1 MKKISSKIISIFM
14 AVLILITTISFAV
27 PANAAAAPALSA
39 KTLTVKVGKT
49 ATLKMKNTTAKAT
62 WTTSN
67 KTIAT
72 VSSAGVVKG
81 IKVGTANITAAVNK
95 KKYVCKVTVKKAA
108 TPTKKPT
115 PKPVV
120 KVSSIRLSLVV
131 SGQTSKTTMDLG
143 KSGNV
148 IATVLPSNATNKT
161 ITWKTSNAK
170 VVSID
175 TNGKVSAKGVGTAKI
190 TATAADGSKKTASMT
205 ITVKKP
211 IIKVT
216 SVKVS
221 VGTGYSKTILDNK
234 GQTYLTASVSPYN
247 ASNTNVRWKSSSASI
262 ASVDQYG
269 YVTGKKPGKVTIT
282 ATATDGSGKYGTID
296 ITVNAA
302 VATKVTSV
310 TVAVAP
316 GYSDK
321 IYDNNGTTKLTASV
335 FPSNASI
342 KTVTW
347 KSNSPSVASVD
358 SNGMVTAL
366 KAGTATIT
374 ATADDGSRK
383 YGSVKVTVLQ
393 TGEITITKI
402 AGRAQTNVKKAIKAL
417 NFSIVVDPQSSNS
430 CDGATRSIVL
440 SEYSDSY
447 VYHEIGHFLAYVSG
461 NMDKTSEFNSIYN
474 SEKGNYTGDM
484 KRISNVSEYFAQSY
498 EEYTKST
505 ATSNTLRK
513 ERPQTYNYIKNCIN
527 SLSKLIKDPSFAQMN
542 LAGLKYNCGR

>member
-1 MKKISSKIISIFM
+1 
-14 AVLILITTISFAV
+14 
-27 PANAAAAPALSA
+27 
-39 KTLTVKVGKT
+39 
-49 ATLKMKNTTAKAT
+49 
-62 WTTSN
+62 
-67 KTIAT
+67 
-72 VSSAGVVKG
+72 
-81 IKVGTANITAAVNK
+81 
-95 KKYVCKVTVKKAA
+95 
-108 TPTKKPT
+108 
-115 PKPVV
+115 
-120 KVSSIRLSLVV
+120 
-131 SGQTSKTTMDLG
+131 
-143 KSGNV
+143 
-148 IATVLPSNATNKT
+148 
-161 ITWKTSNAK
+161 
-170 VVSID
+170 
-175 TNGKVSAKGVGTAKI
+175 
-190 TATAADGSKKTASMT
+190 
-205 ITVKKP
+205 
-211 IIKVT
+211 
-216 SVKVS
+216 
-221 VGTGYSKTILDNK
+221 
-234 GQTYLTASVSPYN
+234 
-247 ASNTNVRWKSSSASI
+247 
-262 ASVDQYG
+262 
-269 YVTGKKPGKVTIT
+269 
-282 ATATDGSGKYGTID
+282 
-296 ITVNAA
+296 
-302 VATKVTSV
+302 
-310 TVAVAP
+310 
-316 GYSDK
+316 
-321 IYDNNGTTKLTASV
+321 
-335 FPSNASI
+335 
-342 KTVTW
+342 
-347 KSNSPSVASVD
+347 
-358 SNGMVTAL
+358 MVTAL